1 MLTNAKNN
9 GTNGT
14 LTLFSFSFSFT
25 VIRKVFVL
33 ACSFRFEWLLPK
45 KNWRRYIL
53 FFSVSGLP
61 VSSATKAKMRSNLFR
76 QTEVLNTRR
85 IMSEFFKHPIRI
97 PQSTLFSRFSFSCVF
112 VCLPFSTLIGVESSK
127 IHLDTYLSIFPQTEK
142 KPIKKFPEQA
152 IHTHFQIIIK
162 YYKQFVTKYFMDKYK
177 IDF

>member
-14 LTLFSFSFSFT
+14 LALFFFSFSAT

-127 IHLDTYLSIFPQTEK
+127 IHLDTYWLIHFPSNRK
-142 KPIKKFPEQA
+142 KTYQEISGTSNTYPFSN
-152 IHTHFQIIIK
+152 
-162 YYKQFVTKYFMDKYK
+162 YYQVL
-177 IDF
+177 